1 VYELRAG
8 NCFAKA
14 TAVPTIR
21 PTSKSQVS
29 SSPTIAATSKPQASP
44 ATSKPQAGVTPPI
57 VFSLQLSG
65 VTVASL
71 NNNTIKSKIISSIAT
86 VFKVAASQVNVTVV
100 ASGSRRLSRILNTES
115 VNLQVT
121 IANLTAQQATTV
133 KEIINSPR
141 TQTELQ
147 ESIRKSSPALSAVTV
162 VSLTAGYTKQP
173 TSKTSLKYT
182 RQPTKTTISIELTTP
197 ATSNSLSERDKK
209 IIGGVVGGV
218 CGAVL
223 VALAIWLLKG
233 KYYGPAKSSGGLLT
247 EVKNN
252 GNNSGPDAHA
262 QSPKD
267 ENGPNAKPSEVRNSL
282 NANDGN
288 GPNRMYQVFSL
299 QLSGVT
305 VASLNDDSI
314 KSIIISS
321 IATVFKVAPVQV
333 NVTVDA
339 SRSRR
344 SSRIPN
350 TESEIVL
357 VTITGLDAQQAMT
370 LMESISSKTAPSQLQ
385 ASIRSHSSSALSAVT
400 VLSLTG
406 VAPPIAFFLQLSG
419 VTVASLNDDSIKSV
433 ITSSIATVFKVA
445 AAQVNVTVVTSGSRR
460 SSSIPNTESEI
471 VLATITDLTAQQATT
486 LIESISSSTAASQL
500 QASIRKHSSS
510 ALSAVTVLSLTA
522 GVTPPIVF
530 SLQLSGV
537 TLASLNDDSIK
548 RKISRSIATV
558 FKVVSAQVNVTVV
571 TSGSRRSSSIPST
584 ESEIVLAAITDLTDQ
599 QATTLM
605 EIVSSPAAPSQLQE
619 SIRKHSSPALSAV
632 TVHVVSLTV
641 SSDDAKDPD
650 ANNSADRNDLNAM
663 SPKVVDQLCP
673 LSRS

>member
-44 ATSKPQAGVTPPI
+44 ATSKPQGVTPPI

-486 LIESISSSTAASQL
+486 LMESISSSTAASQL

-510 ALSAVTVLSLTA
+510 ALSAVTVLSLT